1 MRAGLLKE
9 WITFYGLKES
19 RTPSGAVEKKYD
31 EAVLKVRCYRKK
43 ITAPVG
49 NGLNAYEEF
58 TANTLIFQVRFNPLI
73 SERQRISYQGR
84 MYKIVLL
91 DKQHEDNTYLITCS
105 KINE

>member
-58 TANTLIFQVRFNPLI
+58 QVRYNPTI
-73 SERQRISYQGR
+73 NERQRISYQGR